1 MKLFSNA
8 KILNFIC
15 SISLFFFG
23 CQSET
28 VSIENKIEKHKNNIY
43 LLNDSLKMIDQKI
56 DSVLKIYSKKN
67 K

>member
-1 MKLFSNA
+1 MKLFLKSNT
-8 KILNFIC
+8 LYFIC

-28 VSIENKIEKHKNNIY
+28 TNIENKIEKHKNNIY